1 MTKNTDSSNSQI
13 KKAIDIIGDKWSLL
27 ILKQII
33 DNGPQRFGECQK
45 VEGINTKTLA
55 SRLVRLEENGLITK
69 HQYNEYP
76 PRTEYEIT
84 ATGLSLKPMLNE
96 LAKWASKI

>member
-1 MTKNTDSSNSQI
+1 MKKIDSTNSEL
-13 KKAIDIIGDKWSLL
+13 KKAIEIIGDKWSLL
-27 ILKQII
+27 ILKQLI
-33 DNGPQRFGECQK
+33 DNGPQRFGECQR

-55 SRLVRLEENGLITK
+55 KRLVTLEEHGLITK

-84 ATGLSLKPMLNE
+84 KKGQSLAPILVS
-96 LAKWASKI
+96 LTDWARKI

>member
-1 MTKNTDSSNSQI
+1 MTNNTKQSNTELKN
-13 KKAIDIIGDKWSLL
+13 AIDIIGDKWSLL
-27 ILKQII
+27 ILNQLI
-33 DNGPQRFGECQK
+33 DNGPQRFGECQR

-55 SRLVRLEENGLITK
+55 RRLVTLEENGLITR

-84 ATGLSLKPMLNE
+84 PNGLLLKPMLDE